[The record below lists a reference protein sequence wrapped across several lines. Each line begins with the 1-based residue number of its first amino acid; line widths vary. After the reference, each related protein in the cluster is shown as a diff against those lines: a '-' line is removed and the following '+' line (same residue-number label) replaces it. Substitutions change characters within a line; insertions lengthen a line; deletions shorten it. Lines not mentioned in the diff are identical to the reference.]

1 MGPLG
6 SDQRRPSRSPRNQ
19 RSRSADVDCL
29 KKYIEKRVEVRRH
42 TEAGEVSRWI
52 PLSKRTS
59 LPAKENVIN
68 TLAKTK
74 IVGGNDSAGN
84 REGDTE
90 IFKTDTKECHVEF
103 IPLFVI
109 NWLIFNNSNTKPIRF
124 VCRMAILKIRYDYFF
139 EES

>member
-1 MGPLG
+1 MAYSSRLRGKIDAFNVRRTQDQMSPLG
-6 SDQRRPSRSPRNQ
+6 TADNQSRRPSRSPRNQ

-29 KKYIEKRVEVRRH
+29 KKYMEKRVEVRRH

-59 LPAKENVIN
+59 LPARENVIN

-84 REGDTE
+84 REGDKDFVTGGKSRRSIDI
-90 IFKTDTKECHVEF
+90 IFTLVLLHIVG
-103 IPLFVI
+103 
-109 NWLIFNNSNTKPIRF
+109 
-124 VCRMAILKIRYDYFF
+124 
-139 EES
+139 